1 MLDNPTSG
9 LLGGGDAGADAFP
22 LADFRLSPTRDNFVE
37 PMTFDPTR
45 RSRSSA

>member
-22 LADFRLSPTRDNFVE
+22 LADFASRRRATTLS
-37 PMTFDPTR
+37 
-45 RSRSSA
+45 SR